1 MCLLRYLFRAAIRK
15 LQQLRRDLARGDNTR
30 QISERM
36 LDEVINKLFFKLWAV
51 GIVVVFGYISMWY
64 KQSAQVVAVE
74 PPERA
79 TPERRGVQGN
89 ATGTFTLPGWYTSSQ
104 AARVERNAPGEYDT
118 DLNHGQ
124 DCGSNPDL
132 TQR

>member
-1 MCLLRYLFRAAIRK
+1 MATGSE
-15 LQQLRRDLARGDNTR
+15 QQDSSPRLVRLTSPPGPV
-30 QISERM
+30 SM
-36 LDEVINKLFFKLWAV
+36 LK
-51 GIVVVFGYISMWY
+51 
-64 KQSAQVVAVE
+64 VE
-74 PPERA
+74 PPERP

-132 TQR
+132 TQSYLG